1 MSDEQ
6 RPPDSQKPWL
16 HGRKPGDRRVR
27 VARPHT
33 AYFRYTG
40 VNQLVAKPSA
50 SVPRTPLGRG
60 LLRVKSWLI
69 GRPLASEEEAGER
82 LSKRLALP
90 ILSSDAITSSA

>member
-1 MSDEQ
+1 MIGG
-6 RPPDSQKPWL
+6 RKPIS
-16 HGRKPGDRRVR
+16 GRKPGDRRVR

-50 SVPRTPLGRG
+50 NVPRTPLGRG
-60 LLRVKSWLI
+60 LLRAKSWLI
-69 GRPLASEEEAGER
+69 GRPLANEEEAGER

-90 ILSSDAITSSA
+90 IFSSDAISSSAYPT